1 MSLKAMLKLY
11 DVLIVGGG
19 PAGLSV
25 ALGLARQLHTA
36 VIFDSQCYRNDP
48 AENMHNVSTWDHRP
62 PAELRAVA
70 RRELSTRYDTIQ
82 IQNTT
87 IQQVRKSAE
96 GIFEAIDSTG
106 NVWEGRK
113 LVLAVGVRD
122 IPPDIPGY
130 AAAWGKKM

>member
-1 MSLKAMLKLY
+1 MSRMISKAY

-36 VIFDSQCYRNDP
+36 VIFDSQSYRNDA
-48 AENMHNVSTWDHRP
+48 AEHMHNVSTWDHRP
-62 PAELRAVA
+62 PSELRAVA
-70 RRELSTRYDTIQ
+70 RRELLTRYDTIQ
-82 IQNTT
+82 IQNTY
-87 IQQVRKSAE
+87 IQQVRKTTE

-106 NVWEGRK
+106 KVWEGRK
-113 LVLAVGVRD
+113 LVLAVGARD

>member
-1 MSLKAMLKLY
+1 MSKLY

-36 VIFDSQCYRNDP
+36 VIFDSQSYRNDG
-48 AENMHNVSTWDHRP
+48 AENMHNVLTWDHRP

-70 RRELSTRYDTIQ
+70 RRELLTRYDTIQ
-82 IQNTT
+82 IENTS
-87 IQQVRKSAE
+87 IQQVRKSSK
-96 GIFEAIDSTG
+96 GVFEAVDSTG

-130 AAAWGKKM
+130 VTAWGKKM